1 MRRTDRQRAGMLVVL
16 WAALA
21 GLPTGCDWFGASDE
35 TQEQTQPRGIY
46 ALGRLEPAS
55 GIISISAIPGERLQQ
70 LDPDV
75 QENQLAPA
83 NGILGLLASYD
94 LGKTQLEALDKKA
107 SLTDKRR
114 EQEIELVK
122 AQRAQA
128 EAARAEAAAKQ
139 SELPLLEEKVGL
151 LAEASRLAQEEH
163 RLLVKLS
170 EADPDL
176 VSPHQMAKQDNEMQL
191 AVQEHKIAVDR
202 VASARNSTEKA
213 VAAADANIRV
223 ADKSLEQLSQ
233 GFDTQAI
240 AQEIEVAKETLKQSV
255 LLAPNVP
262 ARKLQNVLNI
272 PCVKDHEFDE
282 AEEATDKRPYTVLKI
297 FLQPGEFVTQTPIV
311 QLGELRQMVCIAEV
325 YEADV
330 KEIEKGQG
338 VTIRSP
344 SFAGVFADGK
354 EDPSTKQRPG
364 GMRGTV
370 ERIGGMIA
378 PPDLANRNP
387 LAPADRSVVEVR
399 ITIDDPQAVKHARS
413 LVGLQVTVEF
423 DKKTG
428 PSPPPEGSR
437 PTTAMRAVPNARLG
451 GPRLP

>member
-1 MRRTDRQRAGMLVVL
+1 MRRTVRQRAGMLVVL

-21 GLPTGCDWFGASDE
+21 GLPVGCGWLGAE
-35 TQEQTQPRGIY
+35 NAPQRQTQSRGIY

-94 LGKTQLEALDKKA
+94 LGKAQLKALKEKKTLA
-107 SLTDKRR
+107 EKKR
-114 EQEIELVK
+114 EQDIELVK
-122 AQRAQA
+122 AQQAQA
-128 EAARAEAAAKQ
+128 EAAQAEAVAKQ
-139 SELPLLEEKVGL
+139 SELPLQEEKLQL
-151 LAEASRLAQEEH
+151 LGIASELAQEEH
-163 RLLVKLS
+163 RRLVELS
-170 EADPDL
+170 ESDPDL
-176 VSPHQMAKQDNEMQL
+176 VNPHQLAKQENEMQL
-191 AVQEHKIAVDR
+191 AFQEHKIAAER
-202 VASARNSTEKA
+202 VASAKVAAEKA

-240 AQEIEVAKETLKQSV
+240 AEEMEVAKETLKQSV

-297 FLQPGEFVTQTPIV
+297 FLRPGEFVTQTPIV
-311 QLGELRQMVCIAEV
+311 QLGDLRQMVCIAEV

-330 KEIEKGQG
+330 KEIKKGLG

-344 SFAGVFADGK
+344 SFSGVFADGK
-354 EDPSTKQRPG
+354 EDPVTKKRPG

-387 LAPADRSVVEVR
+387 LAPSDRSVVEVR
-399 ITIDDPQAVKHARS
+399 ITIDDPQAIKHARS

-423 DKKTG
+423 DKKTD
-428 PSPPPEGSR
+428 PSSPAEGVASDGGDASR
-437 PTTAMRAVPNARLG
+437 T
-451 GPRLP
+451 